1 VQSGALVLWCLSVV
15 KLLLSLVRDWILQE
29 TLVEWEVGVLVVR
42 LEDVVE
48 VCWEC
53 AVVRQGVNR
62 VGEGR
67 PDSLGVE

>member
-1 VQSGALVLWCLSVV
+1 MQSGALVLWCLTVV
-15 KLLLSLVRDWILQE
+15 RLLLSLGRDWILQE

-53 AVVRQGVNR
+53 AAVRQGVDR
-62 VGEGR
+62 EEAGR
-67 PDSLGVE
+67 LDSLEVE